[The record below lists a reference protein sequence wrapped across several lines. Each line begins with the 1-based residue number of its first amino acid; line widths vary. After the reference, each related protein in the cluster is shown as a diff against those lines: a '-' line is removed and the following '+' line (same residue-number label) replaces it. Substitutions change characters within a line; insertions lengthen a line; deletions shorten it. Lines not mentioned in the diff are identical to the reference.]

1 MKYGLGIDIGGT
13 NVKILIVRQDN
24 KVLFQDKFKTQSEK
38 GFRDFSDRLSFK
50 IKEAIKNTGLKIRYG
65 AVGMAGDIDSKKGVL
80 RYSPNLSGWKNVPIA
95 DMLKRKT
102 GLSFKVENDAN
113 MAAWGAYVIE
123 LKRKSLNMAAITM
136 GTGIGGG
143 LVLDGKLYRGSSS
156 TAGEI
161 GHMVIETNGRICGC
175 GNRGCLEAYCA
186 SKAIVERALSLIKD
200 KEAYRDRYAI
210 GEEKK
215 INAQALSCAASNG
228 DKIALSV
235 WEEAG
240 FYLSVGIGNL
250 LMLLNLDS
258 VVITGGVSKGKKY
271 FMPALKKGLERYA
284 IKTPI
289 KIAKIFVS
297 ENPDLGSF
305 GAAFFAMEK

>member
-1 MKYGLGIDIGGT
+1 MKAGLGVDIGGT
-13 NVKILIVRQDN
+13 NVKILVVREDN
-24 KVLFQDKFKTQSEK
+24 KVLFQDRFKTHSEK
-38 GFRDFSDRLSFK
+38 GVKDFSVRLALK
-50 IKEAIKNTGLKIRYG
+50 IKEAVKETGLKISCG
-65 AVGMAGDIDSKKGVL
+65 AIGMAGDIDSEKGVL

-95 DMLKRKT
+95 DILKAKT

-113 MAAWGAYVIE
+113 MASWGAYVIE

-143 LVLDGKLYRGSSS
+143 LIIGGKLYHGSSS

-161 GHMVIETNGRICGC
+161 GHMIIETNGRLCGC
-175 GNRGCLEAYCA
+175 GNYGCLEAYCG
-186 SKAIVERALSLIKD
+186 SKAIVKRALSKIKD
-200 KEAYRDRYAI
+200 KKAYRDKYGV

-215 INAQALSCAASNG
+215 INAEALSCAASMG
-228 DKIALSV
+228 DKTALLV
-235 WEEAG
+235 WEETG

-258 VVITGGVSKGKKY
+258 VIITGGVSKGKKY
-271 FMPALKKGLERYA
+271 FMPALKKGLERYS

-297 ENPDLGSF
+297 DNPDLGSL
-305 GAAFFAMEK
+305 GSALFAMEK